1 MQVKVL
7 IFGQLTDI
15 TGLSELSLTD
25 VSTSNEL
32 IESLNRKYPDLSSAK
47 YVIAL
52 DKKVISHDT
61 RLPANSTVA
70 LLPPF
75 SGG

>member
-1 MQVKVL
+1 MRVKVL

-15 TGLSELSLTD
+15 TGESEIYL
-25 VSTSNEL
+25 NEISDRDEL
-32 IESLNRKYPDLSSAK
+32 VEKLNQQYPALADSKYA
-47 YVIAL
+47 IAV
-52 DKKVISHDT
+52 DKKVIRQNI
-61 RLPANSTVA
+61 RLDDECTVA

>member
-1 MQVKVL
+1 MPISII

-15 TGLSELSLTD
+15 LGNSLSLDDIPDTD
-25 VSTSNEL
+25 NLVKKLNKLYPEL
-32 IESLNRKYPDLSSAK
+32 VNKK
-47 YVIAL
+47 YVIAV
-52 DKKVISHDT
+52 DKKVIT
-61 RLPANSTVA
+61 ANTTLSNSNTVA

>member
-1 MQVKVL
+1 MRVKIL

-15 TGLSELSLTD
+15 TGESEMYLNE
-25 VSTSNEL
+25 VSDIDEL
-32 IESLNRKYPDLSSAK
+32 IKNLVQKFPT
-47 YVIAL
+47 IA
-52 DKKVISHDT
+52 DSNYAIAVDNKVISQNI
-61 RLPANSTVA
+61 RLNDNCIVA

>member
-15 TGLSELSLTD
+15 TGLSELLVTD

-32 IESLNRKYPDLSSAK
+32 IESLTGKYPELATAK
-47 YVIAL
+47 YVVAL
-52 DKKVISHDT
+52 DKKVISQET
-61 RLPANSTVA
+61 QLPDNSTVA

>member
-15 TGLSELSLTD
+15 TGVTEIQVNDVSDRDQLIAALNNQYPSLADSKYAIAVNKQMINENIALTD
-25 VSTSNEL
+25 
-32 IESLNRKYPDLSSAK
+32 
-47 YVIAL
+47 
-52 DKKVISHDT
+52 
-61 RLPANSTVA
+61 NSIIA

>member
-1 MQVKVL
+1 MRVKVL

-15 TGLSELSLTD
+15 TGESEIYL
-25 VSTSNEL
+25 NEISDRDEL
-32 IESLNRKYPDLSSAK
+32 VEKLNQQYPALADSKYA
-47 YVIAL
+47 IAV
-52 DKKVISHDT
+52 DKKVINQNT
-61 RLPANSTVA
+61 RLDDECTVA

>member
-1 MQVKVL
+1 MKVKVL

-15 TGLSELSLTD
+15 TGLSEIELNN
-25 VSTSNEL
+25 VSDRDELIVKLNEL
-32 IESLNRKYPDLSSAK
+32 YPRLADSKYA
-47 YVIAL
+47 VAI
-52 DKKVISHDT
+52 DKKVITQNT
-61 RLPANSTVA
+61 RLTGNSIIA

>member
-1 MQVKVL
+1 MRVKVL

-15 TGLSELSLTD
+15 TRESEIYLKDVSDRDELVNKLVQQYPALADSKYAIAVDRKVITQNIRLTD
-25 VSTSNEL
+25 ECT
-32 IESLNRKYPDLSSAK
+32 I
-47 YVIAL
+47 
-52 DKKVISHDT
+52 
-61 RLPANSTVA
+61 A

>member
-1 MQVKVL
+1 MRVKVL

-15 TGLSELSLTD
+15 TGLSEIDLYDISD
-25 VSTSNEL
+25 RDEL
-32 IESLNRKYPDLSSAK
+32 IKTLNQRYPGLTGSKYA
-47 YVIAL
+47 IAV
-52 DKKVISHDT
+52 DKKVINENTPLID
-61 RLPANSTVA
+61 NSIIA

>member
-1 MQVKVL
+1 MRVKVL

-15 TGLSELSLTD
+15 TGESEIYLNE
-25 VSTSNEL
+25 VSDRDEL
-32 IESLNRKYPDLSSAK
+32 INKLIRQYPALANSKYA
-47 YVIAL
+47 IAV
-52 DKKVISHDT
+52 DKKVIKENT
-61 RLPANSTVA
+61 PLTNECIVA

>member
-15 TGLSELSLTD
+15 TGVSEIHLND
-25 VSTSNEL
+25 VSDRDEL
-32 IESLNRKYPDLSSAK
+32 IAALIRNYPEFADSKYAIAVDK
-47 YVIAL
+47 QVINDNIAL
-52 DKKVISHDT
+52 PDYSV
-61 RLPANSTVA
+61 VA

>member
-1 MQVKVL
+1 MRVKVL

-15 TGLSELSLTD
+15 TLESEIYLNEVSDRDELVNKLVQLYPALADSKYAIAVDRKVTTQNTRLTD
-25 VSTSNEL
+25 EC
-32 IESLNRKYPDLSSAK
+32 
-47 YVIAL
+47 
-52 DKKVISHDT
+52 
-61 RLPANSTVA
+61 TVA

>member
-1 MQVKVL
+1 MQVKIM

-15 TGLSELSLTD
+15 VDNEVLTLANIADTNNLVKELNKRYPALSQARYIIAVDKQTVTTNTSLKD
-25 VSTSNEL
+25 G
-32 IESLNRKYPDLSSAK
+32 
-47 YVIAL
+47 
-52 DKKVISHDT
+52 
-61 RLPANSTVA
+61 STVA

>member
-15 TGLSELSLTD
+15 TGVSEIQVNDVSDRDQLIAALNNQYPGLADSKYAIAVNKQVINENIALTD
-25 VSTSNEL
+25 
-32 IESLNRKYPDLSSAK
+32 
-47 YVIAL
+47 
-52 DKKVISHDT
+52 
-61 RLPANSTVA
+61 NSIIA

>member
-1 MQVKVL
+1 MRVKVL

-15 TGLSELSLTD
+15 TGLSEIHLDNVTDRDELIKKLNQQYPGLEDSKYAIAVNNKVVNQNTPLTD
-25 VSTSNEL
+25 
-32 IESLNRKYPDLSSAK
+32 SS
-47 YVIAL
+47 I
-52 DKKVISHDT
+52 I
-61 RLPANSTVA
+61 A

>member
-1 MQVKVL
+1 MEIQIT

-15 TGLSELSLTD
+15 TGSSLVRVPAARDTEELLTI
-25 VSTSNEL
+25 L
-32 IESLNRKYPDLSSAK
+32 KQQYPALGAAK
-47 YVIAL
+47 FVVAV
-52 DKKVISHDT
+52 DKKIIQGT
-61 RLPANSTVA
+61 TELTANSSIA

>member
-1 MQVKVL
+1 VEII

-15 TGLSELSLTD
+15 TGSSLSVESVADT
-25 VSTSNEL
+25 NEL
-32 IESLNRKYPDLSSAK
+32 IRQLHQRYPALADRKYL
-47 YVIAL
+47 IAVN
-52 DKKVISHDT
+52 KKAVQENT
-61 RLPANSTVA
+61 QLEENSIVA

>member
-1 MQVKVL
+1 MRVKVL

-15 TGLSELSLTD
+15 TGLSEIYLHD
-25 VSTSNEL
+25 VSDRDEL
-32 IESLNRKYPDLSSAK
+32 INKLNQRYLALADSKYA
-47 YVIAL
+47 IAV
-52 DKKVISHDT
+52 DKKVVSQNTPFTDSSII
-61 RLPANSTVA
+61 A

>member
-1 MQVKVL
+1 MQIKVL

-15 TGLSELSLTD
+15 TGNSEIFLKD
-25 VSTSNEL
+25 VSDSNTL
-32 IESLNRKYPDLSSAK
+32 IKALHEKYPELANSK
-47 YVIAL
+47 YVVAL
-52 DKKVISHDT
+52 DKLVIKENTVLED
-61 RLPANSTVA
+61 NSIIA

>member
-15 TGLSELSLTD
+15 TGLSELSLND
-25 VSTSNEL
+25 ISTSGEL
-32 IESLNRKYPDLSSAK
+32 IETLIQKYPLLAHSK

-52 DKKVISHDT
+52 DKKVINQDT
-61 RLPANSTVA
+61 ALLNNSTVA

>member
-1 MQVKVL
+1 MRVKVL

-15 TGLSELSLTD
+15 ILESEIYLNEVSDRDELVNKLVQQYPALAHSKYAIAVDRKVIKQNIRLTD
-25 VSTSNEL
+25 GC
-32 IESLNRKYPDLSSAK
+32 
-47 YVIAL
+47 
-52 DKKVISHDT
+52 
-61 RLPANSTVA
+61 TVA

>member
-1 MQVKVL
+1 MRVKVL

-15 TGLSELSLTD
+15 TRESEIYLKEVSDRDELVNKLVQQYPALADSKYAIAVDRKVITQNIRLTD
-25 VSTSNEL
+25 EC
-32 IESLNRKYPDLSSAK
+32 
-47 YVIAL
+47 
-52 DKKVISHDT
+52 
-61 RLPANSTVA
+61 TVA

>member
-15 TGLSELSLTD
+15 TGVSEIYVDNLPDTDEVIKSLIRD
-25 VSTSNEL
+25 F
-32 IESLNRKYPDLSSAK
+32 P
-47 YVIAL
+47 AL
-52 DKKVISHDT
+52 RDSKFAVAVDKKVVSQNITLSDGC
-61 RLPANSTVA
+61 TVA

>member
-1 MQVKVL
+1 MRVKVL

-15 TGLSELSLTD
+15 TGESEIYLNK
-25 VSTSNEL
+25 VSNRDEL
-32 IESLNRKYPDLSSAK
+32 INKLVQKYPALAGSK
-47 YVIAL
+47 YAIAV
-52 DKKVISHDT
+52 DKKVISQNTKLTDEC
-61 RLPANSTVA
+61 TVA

>member
-15 TGLSELSLTD
+15 TGLSEIELENISD
-25 VSTSNEL
+25 RDEL
-32 IESLNRKYPDLSSAK
+32 IETLTQRYPRLTDSKYA
-47 YVIAL
+47 IAI
-52 DKKVISHDT
+52 DKKVITHNTPLTD
-61 RLPANSTVA
+61 NSIVA

>member
-1 MQVKVL
+1 MQVQVI

-15 TGLSELSLTD
+15 TGRSGILLHDISDTDTLIQELQRMYPALADS
-25 VSTSNEL
+25 
-32 IESLNRKYPDLSSAK
+32 KYA
-47 YVIAL
+47 IAL
-52 DKKVISHDT
+52 DKKVINENTILSDNNT
-61 RLPANSTVA
+61 LA

>member
-15 TGLSELSLTD
+15 IGLSEIHVND
-25 VSTSNEL
+25 VSDRDEL
-32 IESLNRKYPDLSSAK
+32 VKMLNQQYPELADSKYA
-47 YVIAL
+47 IAV
-52 DKKVISHDT
+52 DKKVISQNTAFAD
-61 RLPANSTVA
+61 NSIIA

>member
-1 MQVKVL
+1 MKVKVL

-15 TGLSELSLTD
+15 TGLSEIELNN
-25 VSTSNEL
+25 VSDRDELIVKLNEL
-32 IESLNRKYPDLSSAK
+32 YPRLADSKYA
-47 YVIAL
+47 VAI
-52 DKKVISHDT
+52 DKKVITQNT
-61 RLPANSTVA
+61 RLTDNSIIA

>member
-1 MQVKVL
+1 MRVKVL

-15 TGLSELSLTD
+15 TGLSEIHLDGVSDRDELIKKLNQQYPALTD
-25 VSTSNEL
+25 S
-32 IESLNRKYPDLSSAK
+32 KYA
-47 YVIAL
+47 IAV
-52 DKKVISHDT
+52 DKKVISQNT
-61 RLPANSTVA
+61 PFAESSIVA

>member
-1 MQVKVL
+1 MRVKVL

-15 TGLSELSLTD
+15 TGLSELHLND
-25 VSTSNEL
+25 VSDRDELVRALNEQFPEL
-32 IESLNRKYPDLSSAK
+32 ADSKYAM
-47 YVIAL
+47 AL
-52 DKKVISHDT
+52 DKKVISQNTQFAD
-61 RLPANSTVA
+61 NSVIA

>member
-1 MQVKVL
+1 MRVRVL

-15 TGLSELSLTD
+15 VGLSEIHVDNVSDRDELINKLNQQYPELTD
-25 VSTSNEL
+25 S
-32 IESLNRKYPDLSSAK
+32 KYA
-47 YVIAL
+47 IAI
-52 DKKVISHDT
+52 DKKVINQNTSLTD
-61 RLPANSTVA
+61 NSTIA

>member
-15 TGLSELSLTD
+15 FKKYEILVGDVEDSDGLIKTLVKDYPALADS
-25 VSTSNEL
+25 
-32 IESLNRKYPDLSSAK
+32 KYA
-47 YVIAL
+47 IAL
-52 DKKVISHDT
+52 DKKVIRENT
-61 RLPANSTVA
+61 AIPENSTIA

>member
-1 MQVKVL
+1 MQVNII

-15 TGLSELSLTD
+15 LGTALSLDNIADTD
-25 VSTSNEL
+25 SLVSV
-32 IESLNRKYPDLSSAK
+32 LNKNYPALTDKKYA
-47 YVIAL
+47 IAV
-52 DKKVISHDT
+52 DKKVINQNTALDAT
-61 RLPANSTVA
+61 STVA